1 MQKLTLTDYKKMPWK
16 NGQGVTFEIA
26 RDQGDTLDDFGY
38 RISMADVASDGAFS
52 LFKNKARLLS
62 VIDGAG
68 IHLTI
73 DKDDEMTV
81 KTFDVIV
88 FDGSSDVDS
97 TLLDGAIRDLN
108 VIYDPQLFDA
118 NLQWLARPQT
128 VNSRADKLWV
138 LGLENDTT
146 ISLADQMLMLQRFES
161 AMMANTDIAKNPTP
175 FRFNISK
182 PCMLIE
188 IVKKEFN

>member
-1 MQKLTLTDYKKMPWK
+1 MKKLTLNDYKKMPWK

-26 RDQGDTLDDFGY
+26 RDKGDTLDDFGY

-146 ISLADQMLMLQRFES
+146 ISLADQTLMLQRFES
-161 AMMANTDIAKNPTP
+161 AMMANTDIAKTHTP
-175 FRFNISK
+175 FRFNVSK